1 MYKTRKDPKGR
12 VLKKGETYSK
22 GKNLYVFS
30 YTDPCGKRNSFYAN
44 DIKELRDKE
53 EVLQRNLFDGID
65 AYLLAK
71 ADVNYVFDRYI
82 ETKYGIKNSTKAN
95 YIYAYNKYVRDT
107 LGKRKL
113 STVRYSDV
121 VLFYKTLLDKGLSAG
136 TIDNVHTVL
145 HSALQIA
152 VRDNI
157 IRMNPADGA
166 MAEVKRRIGRVS
178 SRHSLTYEQEKA
190 FLDYIENNPNEERW
204 VALFTV
210 MFGTGCRI
218 GEIIGLRWDD
228 VDFENRI
235 ININHNVTYGPRVD
249 NSFKCEFDVT
259 LPKTKAGI
267 RNIPMLDKVYNVLVK
282 EKSMQEQKVRRS
294 NYELAG
300 MKNFVFYNRYG
311 SIHNPSSINR
321 VIKRIVNDY
330 NNNEILQAISEDR
343 EPVIIP
349 QFSCHIARHTF
360 CSRLCENDSNI
371 KLIQQVM
378 GHKDIQTT
386 LDIYSEISEYK
397 CKEIFEGLNYK
408 NVI

>member
-1 MYKTRKDPKGR
+1 MTLP
-12 VLKKGETYSK
+12 YSK

-30 YTDPCGKRNSFYAN
+30 YTDPCGKRNSFYAK
-44 DIKELRDKE
+44 DIKKLRDKE
-53 EVLQRNLFDGID
+53 KMLQRNLFDGLD

-82 ETKYGIKNSTKAN
+82 ETKYGLKNSTKAN

-190 FLDYIENNPNEERW
+190 RQDAGKNIVRVSIVDNRTIAHEVTMDEGATKVIIKPASAGTGLVAGSAVRSVLEIAGNHDIISKSLGARSKINMARATINALLSIKTIEQVQEER
-204 VALFTV
+204 
-210 MFGTGCRI
+210 G
-218 GEIIGLRWDD
+218 
-228 VDFENRI
+228 
-235 ININHNVTYGPRVD
+235 
-249 NSFKCEFDVT
+249 
-259 LPKTKAGI
+259 KT
-267 RNIPMLDKVYNVLVK
+267 R
-282 EKSMQEQKVRRS
+282 E
-294 NYELAG
+294 
-300 MKNFVFYNRYG
+300 
-311 SIHNPSSINR
+311 
-321 VIKRIVNDY
+321 
-330 NNNEILQAISEDR
+330 EIL
-343 EPVIIP
+343 
-349 QFSCHIARHTF
+349 
-360 CSRLCENDSNI
+360 
-371 KLIQQVM
+371 
-378 GHKDIQTT
+378 G
-386 LDIYSEISEYK
+386 
-397 CKEIFEGLNYK
+397 
-408 NVI
+408 